1 MSLPGDGLAWII
13 ACRCENIFG
22 ETMSGLKEFWKH
34 RMDSEKTFQNYQ
46 PLLFSLAYNMLGSV
60 MDAEDSVQETF
71 LRWHRA
77 CKSGEQEAIR
87 SPRSY
92 LCTIV
97 THICIDYLRSARVKR
112 ETSGGAWLPE
122 PLLTSSPDEQMEM
135 AEILSVASLR
145 LLETLSPAERA
156 AFLLHQIFDY
166 EYVEIARL
174 LGKSEHSCRQLVYR
188 AKQHLASRRPRYEVS
203 SQQQKQFYQHFLQ
216 ASANGDMEGLLHLLA
231 EDVVLYSDGG
241 ELRRPM
247 PLSGAKTVAHAM
259 LEVTRRVSLQTTW
272 RGQISM
278 INGRPGVV
286 IYAYGRLYAVLT
298 LELVDGRI
306 QEIDFIVNPEK
317 LRHLRQ
323 SEVSS

>member
-1 MSLPGDGLAWII
+1 
-13 ACRCENIFG
+13 
-22 ETMSGLKEFWKH
+22 
-34 RMDSEKTFQNYQ
+34 
-46 PLLFSLAYNMLGSV
+46 
-60 MDAEDSVQETF
+60 
-71 LRWHRA
+71 
-77 CKSGEQEAIR
+77 
-87 SPRSY
+87 
-92 LCTIV
+92 
-97 THICIDYLRSARVKR
+97 
-112 ETSGGAWLPE
+112 
-122 PLLTSSPDEQMEM
+122 
-135 AEILSVASLR
+135 
-145 LLETLSPAERA
+145 
-156 AFLLHQIFDY
+156 
-166 EYVEIARL
+166 
-174 LGKSEHSCRQLVYR
+174 
-188 AKQHLASRRPRYEVS
+188 
-203 SQQQKQFYQHFLQ
+203 
-216 ASANGDMEGLLHLLA
+216 MEGLLHLLA